1 MAVDRGALVIGDI
14 SGYTGYLTG
23 VELEHSHDVIADL
36 LDTMVQQAA
45 GVLTLSKLEGD
56 AMFWYCIGV
65 GDGVALLTA
74 IEAVYAAFRRRVRTI
89 VHQTTCTCNACR
101 QIPDL
106 DLKMVAHAGEFVLRD
121 IAGTRELVGG
131 DVITVHRLL
140 KNHVIEEH
148 GVRAY
153 AFLTDALL
161 EEGRLTLTD
170 GEPHVE
176 HYDHVGDVAGR
187 VLDLERR
194 WNEAGTT
201 RAAYLTPDDATITLD
216 YHLKAPPGVVWDYL
230 TDPRKRMLWTKG
242 VKRIERED
250 ADTPMGVGSM
260 NHCVHGAGA
269 TREEILDWAPYDSYT
284 WTSSSPLGVMRM
296 TCELEPGP
304 DGSGTHVSWRMAPQS
319 TRSKLS
325 LRLMGSS
332 LRKNIGAGMETIER
346 LAAEQPWPIEA
357 PPGS

>member
-45 GVLTLSKLEGD
+45 GVLALAKLEGD
-56 AMFWYCIGV
+56 AMFWYRIGA

-89 VHQTTCTCNACR
+89 VHQTTCSCNACR

-106 DLKMVAHAGEFVLRD
+106 NLKVVGHAGEFVVRD

-140 KNHVIEEH
+140 KNHVIEAH
-148 GVRAY
+148 GVEAY
-153 AFLTDALL
+153 AFLTDPLLDESGLALV
-161 EEGRLTLTD
+161 D
-170 GEPHVE
+170 GIPHVE
-176 HYDHVGDVAGR
+176 HYDDVGDIPGR

-194 WNEAGTT
+194 WTETGST
-201 RAAYLTPDDATITLD
+201 RAAYLARNDAAVVLD
-216 YHLKAPPGVVWDYL
+216 YHLDTPPVVVWDYL

-242 VKRIERED
+242 VKRIDRED
-250 ADTPMGVGSM
+250 HNSPMGVGST

-296 TCELEPGP
+296 TCELEPDSG
-304 DGSGTHVSWRMAPQS
+304 GVGTHVSWRMAPEN

-325 LRLMGSS
+325 LRLMAASF
-332 LRKNIGAGMETIER
+332 RKSIGAGMATIDR
-346 LAAEQPWPIEA
+346 LASE
-357 PPGS
+357 